1 MKRILIIALASI
13 FIVNMLALISKA
25 AEMSINPEATEQTAS
40 EENYFVRWNTLKYN
54 FDKTKKYKITVT
66 IPETQ
71 VNQYKETLL
80 KITIPVTLTNTS
92 TYSIRYPQTTVAGN
106 MENVDFESVKLNGRT
121 YDIVLSFKKYY
132 GGNPV
137 AIKTV
142 SIEYYSNEV
151 GQTFTLQELPKVTIQ
166 QYTPTIE
173 EILINNVTNAPKD
186 VLREV
191 VAVLPVLIGILIA
204 YIATRKGIAFIRS
217 ILESA

>member
-1 MKRILIIALASI
+1 MEITP
-13 FIVNMLALISKA
+13 N
-25 AEMSINPEATEQTAS
+25 ETEQTAS
-40 EENYFVRWNTLKYN
+40 AENYFVRWTTTKYY
-54 FDKTKKYKITVT
+54 FDDKEKYKITVT
-66 IPETQ
+66 IPEAQ

-80 KITIPVTLTNTS
+80 KIRIPITLTNTS
-92 TYSIRYPQTTVAGN
+92 TYSIRYPQTTVEGN
-106 MENVDFESVKLNGRT
+106 MEYVDFESVKLNGRT
-121 YDIVLSFKKYY
+121 YDIVLSLKKYY
-132 GGNPV
+132 GSNPV

-151 GQTFTLQELPKVTIQ
+151 GQTFTLQELPKATIQ
-166 QYTPTIE
+166 KYKPTVE
-173 EILINNVTNAPKD
+173 EIFINNVSNAPKN